1 MGFTESCARLLLV
14 LLWAAVGWSSAETG
28 GAAEITVLL
37 LNHAKVSR
45 DVIRESEAEA
55 TRIFSASGIHLR
67 WVDCSQTPVCHHVP
81 GANEFVLSI
90 VADGQTSSELV
101 YGVAFLGPGGEGKY
115 ADIFLRRVE
124 IAAMESGFS
133 VQRLLG
139 AVAAHELGHL
149 LLGTNAHSY
158 EGIMCP
164 VWKKAVLQ
172 RMEMGSLL
180 FTKDESMTMKGR
192 LAGEPM
198 GRFPAFTK
206 ASARGLIP

>member
-14 LLWAAVGWSSAETG
+14 LLWAAVGCSAAETG

-37 LNHAKVSR
+37 LNHARVSR
-45 DVIRESEAEA
+45 DVISHSEAEA

-81 GANEFVLSI
+81 GANEFVLSV
-90 VADGQTSSELV
+90 VADGRTSSELV

-133 VQRLLG
+133 VERLLG

-149 LLGTNAHSY
+149 LLGTHAHSY

-180 FTKDESMTMKGR
+180 FTAAQSVRMKSR
-192 LAGEPM
+192 LAGEAP
-198 GRFPAFTK
+198 GQFPAFTQ
-206 ASARGLIP
+206 ASPRGLIP

>member
-1 MGFTESCARLLLV
+1 MGFTESCARLLFV
-14 LLWAAVGWSSAETG
+14 LLWAAVECSSAETG
-28 GAAEITVLL
+28 GAAEITILL

-45 DVIRESEAEA
+45 DVISHSEAEA

-124 IAAMESGFS
+124 AAANESGFS
-133 VQRLLG
+133 EQRLLG
-139 AVAAHELGHL
+139 AVVAHEQRNPRLGRR
-149 LLGTNAHSY
+149 AHRY
-158 EGIMCP
+158 EGVMSS
-164 VWKKAVLQ
+164 VWPWAV
-172 RMEMGSLL
+172 
-180 FTKDESMTMKGR
+180 
-192 LAGEPM
+192 
-198 GRFPAFTK
+198 
-206 ASARGLIP
+206 

>member
-1 MGFTESCARLLLV
+1 MGFTESCARLLFV
-14 LLWAAVGWSSAETG
+14 LLCAVGWSSAQTG

-37 LNHAKVSR
+37 LNHAKLSR
-45 DVIRESEAEA
+45 DVMSQSETEA

-90 VADGQTSSELV
+90 VADGHTSSELV

-115 ADIFLRRVE
+115 ADVFLRRVE
-124 IAAMESGFS
+124 IAARESGFS

-149 LLGTNAHSY
+149 LLGTHAHSY

-164 VWKKAVLQ
+164 VWKEPVLQ
-172 RMEMGSLL
+172 RMKMGSLL

-192 LAGEPM
+192 VAGERTE
-198 GRFPAFTK
+198 RFPAFTK

>member
-1 MGFTESCARLLLV
+1 MGE
-14 LLWAAVGWSSAETG
+14 
-28 GAAEITVLL
+28 
-37 LNHAKVSR
+37 
-45 DVIRESEAEA
+45 
-55 TRIFSASGIHLR
+55 
-67 WVDCSQTPVCHHVP
+67 
-81 GANEFVLSI
+81 
-90 VADGQTSSELV
+90 
-101 YGVAFLGPGGEGKY
+101 GPGGEGKY

-149 LLGTNAHSY
+149 LLGTHAHSY

>member
-1 MGFTESCARLLLV
+1 MGFTGWCARLLV
-14 LLWAAVGWSSAETG
+14 VVLWAGLGWVAADTG
-28 GAAEITVLL
+28 GASEITVLL
-37 LNHAKVSR
+37 LNPAKVSR
-45 DVIRESEAEA
+45 NVLSHAEAEA

-81 GANEFVLSI
+81 GPNEFVLSI
-90 VADGQTSSELV
+90 VPDGRTSSELV
-101 YGVAFLGPGGEGKY
+101 YGVAFLGPDGGGKY
-115 ADIFLRRVE
+115 ADVFLRRVE
-124 IAAMESGFS
+124 SAAGESGFS

-149 LLGTNAHSY
+149 LLRTHAHGY

-164 VWKKAVLQ
+164 VWRKPVLQ

-180 FTKDESMTMKGR
+180 FTTDESIRMKGR
-192 LAGEPM
+192 VGGDPR

-206 ASARGLIP
+206 ASPRGLIP

>member
-1 MGFTESCARLLLV
+1 MGFTRLCARLLVV
-14 LLWAAVGWSSAETG
+14 LLWAGLGWSSAQTG

-37 LNHAKVSR
+37 LNRARVSHS
-45 DVIRESEAEA
+45 VISYAEAEA
-55 TRIFSASGIHLR
+55 TRIFITAGIHLR

-90 VADGQTSSELV
+90 VSDGKTSSELV

-124 IAAMESGFS
+124 AASREGGFG

-149 LLGTNAHSY
+149 LLGTHAHSY

-164 VWKKAVLQ
+164 VWKKPVLQ

-180 FTKDESMTMKGR
+180 FTQGESVRMKSR
-192 LAGEPM
+192 LAGEAA

-206 ASARGLIP
+206 ASPRGSIP

>member
-1 MGFTESCARLLLV
+1 MGFTESCARLLFV

-37 LNHAKVSR
+37 LNHARVSR
-45 DVIRESEAEA
+45 DVISHSEAEA

-67 WVDCSQTPVCHHVP
+67 WVDCSQTLVCHHVP

-90 VADGQTSSELV
+90 VADGRTSSELV

-115 ADIFLRRVE
+115 ADVFLRRIK
-124 IAAMESGFS
+124 IAARESGFS

-139 AVAAHELGHL
+139 AVAVHELGHL
-149 LLGTNAHSY
+149 LLGTHAHSY

-164 VWKKAVLQ
+164 VWKKPVLQ

-180 FTKDESMTMKGR
+180 FTKDEAVAMKSR
-192 LAGEPM
+192 LAGEPTAQ
-198 GRFPAFTK
+198 FPDVTQ
-206 ASARGLIP
+206 ASPRGLIP

>member
-1 MGFTESCARLLLV
+1 MGFTGLGARLLFV
-14 LLWAAVGWSSAETG
+14 LLWAAIGWASADKG
-28 GAAEITVLL
+28 GGVEITVLL
-37 LNHAKVSR
+37 QNRAKVSR
-45 DVIRESEAEA
+45 DVLSHAEAEA
-55 TRIFSASGIHLR
+55 TRIFSVSGMHLR

-90 VADGQTSSELV
+90 VPEGQTSSELV
-101 YGVAFLGPGGEGKY
+101 YGVAFLGPAGEGKY
-115 ADIFLRRVE
+115 ADVFFRRVE
-124 IAAMESGFS
+124 AAAMESGLS

-149 LLGTNAHSY
+149 LLGTRAHSY

-180 FTKDESMTMKGR
+180 FTEGQSGTMKGR
-192 LAGEPM
+192 LAGEAT
-198 GRFPAFTK
+198 GQFPAFTL
-206 ASARGLIP
+206 ATPRGLIP